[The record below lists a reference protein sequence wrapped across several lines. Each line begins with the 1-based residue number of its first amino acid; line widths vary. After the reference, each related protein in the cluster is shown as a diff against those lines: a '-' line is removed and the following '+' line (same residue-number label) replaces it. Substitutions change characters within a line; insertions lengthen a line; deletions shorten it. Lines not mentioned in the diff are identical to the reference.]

1 MRASDDSHFDAS
13 GPVGRYWLANGLDFS
28 VCDGDGRRLG
38 VVAHVVVDRRRQS
51 AERLIVRRRGLV
63 RRPRYVA
70 LDPRAVAS
78 VLPDARL
85 FLLAPAQ
92 ERVTPASRATPAP
105 RVRELAVSAGSA
117 SRAFGRA
124 SRPVVVALDRRI
136 AAAAHSAVGASRRGA
151 NAGAA
156 AAARAAG
163 HTRREAPR
171 LAAWLSARAH
181 EARRV
186 TGSALDLL
194 ATFARNVARVL
205 ADLVVLAA
213 MGAVATWR
221 RAVVAAQQH
230 RAPSEQRPVEL
241 PEPDAPEWR
250 RDADAPLAREQ
261 SDVRSP
267 RRSRR

>member
-1 MRASDDSHFDAS
+1 MSASDDSHFDAS
-13 GPVGRYWLANGLDFS
+13 GPVGRYWLANGLDFA
-28 VCDGDGRRLG
+28 VYDGDGRKLG

-78 VLPDARL
+78 VQPDSQL
-85 FLLAPAQ
+85 FLLSAA
-92 ERVTPASRATPAP
+92 EGRATPASRAPTAP
-105 RVRELAVSAGSA
+105 RARELVVSTGSA
-117 SRAFGRA
+117 VRAFGRA

-136 AAAAHSAVGASRRGA
+136 ATATHSTLRASRRGA
-151 NAGAA
+151 NAGADAATKA
-156 AAARAAG
+156 AAGA
-163 HTRREAPR
+163 RREAPR
-171 LAAWLSARAH
+171 LAAWLSARAL

-186 TGSALDLL
+186 TVAALNLL
-194 ATFARNVARVL
+194 AAFARNVARVL

-213 MGAVATWR
+213 MGVVATWR
-221 RAVVAAQQH
+221 RAVLVAQEQ
-230 RAPSEQRPVEL
+230 RASSEQRPLEL

-261 SDVRSP
+261 SDARSR

>member
-13 GPVGRYWLANGLDFS
+13 GPVGRYWLANGLDFA
-28 VCDGDGRRLG
+28 VCDGEGRKLG

-78 VLPDARL
+78 VFPDSQL
-85 FLLAPAQ
+85 FLLSAAK
-92 ERVTPASRATPAP
+92 ERVTPASRGTTAP
-105 RVRELAVSAGSA
+105 RAREVAVSAGSA
-117 SRAFGRA
+117 VRGFGRA

-136 AAAAHSAVGASRRGA
+136 AAATHSTLRASRRGA
-151 NAGAA
+151 NAGAD

-163 HTRREAPR
+163 GARREAPR

-181 EARRV
+181 EARGV
-186 TGSALDLL
+186 TVSALK
-194 ATFARNVARVL
+194 ARSAARVL

-213 MGAVATWR
+213 MGVVATWR
-221 RAVVAAQQH
+221 RAVQAAQEQ
-230 RAPSEQRPVEL
+230 RASSEQRPHEL

-261 SDVRSP
+261 SDVRAP

>member
-1 MRASDDSHFDAS
+1 MRASDDPHFDAS

-38 VVAHVVVDRRRQS
+38 VVAHVVVDRRRQC

-78 VLPDARL
+78 VLPDSQL
-85 FLLAPAQ
+85 FLLSPAQ
-92 ERVTPASRATPAP
+92 ERVTPASRATRAP
-105 RVRELAVSAGSA
+105 RVRELAVSAGA
-117 SRAFGRA
+117 AVRAFGRA

-136 AAAAHSAVGASRRGA
+136 AAAADSTLRASRRGA
-151 NAGAA
+151 NAGADA
-156 AAARAAG
+156 AVRAAG
-163 HTRREAPR
+163 RTRREAPR
-171 LAAWLSARAH
+171 LGAWLSARAH
-181 EARRV
+181 EAWHV
-186 TGSALDLL
+186 TLAVLRLL
-194 ATFARNVARVL
+194 ATFARNVARML

-213 MGAVATWR
+213 MGAVAAWR
-221 RAVVAAQQH
+221 RAVVLAHEQ
-230 RAPSEQRPVEL
+230 RAPSGQRPIEL
-241 PEPDAPEWR
+241 PEPDAPDWG
-250 RDADAPLAREQ
+250 RDADAPLARER